1 MIGGKRFRCPRCGGD
16 KVRDFVTNARVTSQI
31 LQFDV
36 VNHSQ
41 VVTDNETRYELD
53 DFLAGSETEYECDK
67 CGLPL
72 DKYEL
77 PTMVAE
83 EE

>member
-1 MIGGKRFRCPRCGGD
+1 
-16 KVRDFVTNARVTSQI
+16 VRDFVTNARVTSQV

-36 VNHSQ
+36 VNDGQ
-41 VVTDNETRYELD
+41 VVADNETRYELD
-53 DFLAGSETEYECDK
+53 DFLGDSETEYECDE

-72 DKYEL
+72 DKYKL
-77 PTMVAE
+77 PTMVVE